1 MSTSLS
7 DTREGL
13 LAADTEFRR
22 LAEEHSRYAAQLD
35 QIYSES
41 YRSAED
47 LLLESQLKK
56 MKLRVKDEM
65 ERRAALL
72 AHPHLEHTH

>member
-1 MSTSLS
+1 MSTQLS
-7 DTREGL
+7 ETREKL
-13 LAADTEFRR
+13 LAADAEFRR

-35 QIYSES
+35 QISRES
-41 YRSAED
+41 YLNVEA

-65 ERRAALL
+65 EKRAALL
-72 AHPHLEHTH
+72 AHVEHPH